1 MRNFNDFNKLVKESL
16 EQHARRKGYNNEGAD
31 GDNMLY
37 QFTKHIGASGGHS
50 MGEIIY
56 KATEYM
62 KEAREV
68 LLIKIAAW
76 AFLEWKYF
84 KGNKDFVTS
93 YSGGGF
99 QECWCRSSG
108 AYVPKWS
115 YHTKRECHS

>member
-1 MRNFNDFNKLVKESL
+1 MRTLNDFNKLVQESL
-16 EQHARRKGYNNEGAD
+16 EKHAERKGYNDTGAD

-62 KEAREV
+62 KDAREV

-84 KGNKDFVTS
+84 QNKNVSSFCDFPGCGNQDRGHIHHV
-93 YSGGGF
+93 
-99 QECWCRSSG
+99 R
-108 AYVPKWS
+108 
-115 YHTKRECHS
+115 